1 MFVRTDDGTMRDVE
15 LTAVN
20 KDNYIVPDGER
31 AFYHV
36 IMENKQYDPK
46 TGAKLS
52 RPRLQK
58 FKAATFKKLRP
69 NFERQGYTLDILY
82 DPTAYIAEVGDNAK
96 KIKATAEQQRIDA
109 AVKKALAEQ
118 EETMQQRIDAA
129 VKAVLA
135 ERPKKEKKTE

>member
-1 MFVRTDDGTMRDVE
+1 MFVRTEDGTMRDVE

-118 EETMQQRIDAA
+118 EATMQERIDAA
-129 VKAVLA
+129 VKAALA
-135 ERPKKEKKTE
+135 ERPKREKKTE